1 MESTTL
7 AEAMSECTK
16 FSRRGL
22 DFWVKQKCEMFY
34 QNCGEQKFFMC
45 LVPFPRIGDGKRNPI
60 TPSSCGSRLYR
71 RGIMYSF
78 ISFIKAASDVLEQLE
93 LDLTFFY
100 NFTDLSNVPT
110 SRGCHIQF
118 PSGCSS
124 QKSPKYKQYQNKT
137 AWSYY
142 DWKGSSDSMEN
153 CYSKQKG
160 LNDWCGI
167 HDVVMIFNKG
177 KYVIHNIKITEIFH
191 KCFDNH
197 RPFTI
202 QLLIFSCESFGKV

>member
-1 MESTTL
+1 MNYNLIQCWNSWNL
-7 AEAMSECTK
+7 I
-16 FSRRGL
+16 SR
-22 DFWVKQKCEMFY
+22 FH
-34 QNCGEQKFFMC
+34 
-45 LVPFPRIGDGKRNPI
+45 
-60 TPSSCGSRLYR
+60 
-71 RGIMYSF
+71 
-78 ISFIKAASDVLEQLE
+78 
-93 LDLTFFY
+93 
-100 NFTDLSNVPT
+100 NFTDLANVPT

-177 KYVIHNIKITEIFH
+177 MYVIHNMKIMEIFH
-191 KCFDNH
+191 KCFYLFNF
-197 RPFTI
+197 PI
-202 QLLIFSCESFGKV
+202 MEK